1 MPEQLWI
8 TALLNR
14 YFGGVANSVL
24 NAVGIHPA
32 HPAAPMNNTFAMELV
47 VFFLLIVFFI
57 AVRASLK
64 IEQPGGLQNVVEML
78 DEYISGQAH
87 EIIGHEYQ
95 SYVPY
100 VMALGF
106 FILLSNLIG
115 LIPGF
120 ESPTA
125 DPVVPLG
132 LAATT
137 FIYYHFHGIR
147 HHGVHYIKQF
157 LGPVW
162 YLAPLMFVI
171 EVISHFARILSLTVR
186 LYANMFAGE
195 LVTLA
200 FFSLIPVLV
209 PVVFIALHLGVALIQ
224 TYIFIVL
231 AMVYLGGAL
240 SEEH

>member
-32 HPAAPMNNTFAMELV
+32 YPAAPMNNTFAMELV
-47 VFFLLIVFFI
+47 VFFLLIIFFV
-57 AVRASLK
+57 AVRSRLK
-64 IEQPGGLQNVVEML
+64 VEQPGGLQNVVEML
-78 DEYISGQAH
+78 NEYISEQAH
-87 EIIGHEYQ
+87 DIIGHEYE

-100 VMALGF
+100 VITLGL

-115 LIPGF
+115 LVPGF
-120 ESPTA
+120 DSPTA

-162 YLAPLMFVI
+162 WLAPLMFLI
-171 EVISHFARILSLTVR
+171 EVISHLARIMSLTIR
-186 LYANMFAGE
+186 LYANMYAGE

-200 FFSLIPVLV
+200 FFSLIPILV
-209 PVVFIALHLGVALIQ
+209 PVIFIALHIGVALVQ
-224 TYIFIVL
+224 TFIFVML
-231 AMVYLGGAL
+231 TMVYLGMAL

>member
-8 TALLNR
+8 TAFLNH
-14 YFGGVANSVL
+14 YLGS
-24 NAVGIHPA
+24 AVSAMLSALGIHPA
-32 HPAAPMNNTFAMELV
+32 HPAAPMSNTFAMELL
-47 VFFLLIVFFI
+47 VFLLLIVFFV
-57 AVRASLK
+57 AVRSSLTV
-64 IEQPGGLQNVVEML
+64 EQPGGLQNVVEML

-95 SYVPY
+95 GYVPY
-100 VMALGF
+100 VMTLGF
-106 FILLSNLIG
+106 FILLSNVIG
-115 LIPGF
+115 LVPGF

-147 HHGVHYIKQF
+147 HHGGSYIKQF

-162 YLAPLMFVI
+162 YLAPLMFLI

-200 FFSLIPVLV
+200 FFSLVPLLV
-209 PVVFIALHLGVALIQ
+209 PIVFIGLHLGVAIIQ
-224 TYIFIVL
+224 TFIFVVL

-240 SEEH
+240 AEEH

>member
-8 TALLNR
+8 TELLNH
-14 YFGGVANSVL
+14 YFGGVATALL
-24 NAVGIHPA
+24 NAVGVHPA
-32 HPAAPMNNTFAMELV
+32 HPAAPMNNTFAMEALV
-47 VFFLLIVFFI
+47 FLLLIVFFI
-57 AVRASLK
+57 AVRSRLTV
-64 IEQPGGLQNVVEML
+64 EQPGALQNVVEIL

-115 LIPGF
+115 LVPGF

-147 HHGVHYIKQF
+147 QHGGSYIKQF

-162 YLAPLMFVI
+162 YLAPLMFLI

-200 FFSLIPVLV
+200 FFSLVPLLV
-209 PVVFIALHLGVALIQ
+209 PIIFIALHLGVAIIQ
-224 TYIFIVL
+224 TFIFVTL

-240 SEEH
+240 AEEH

>member
-14 YFGGVANSVL
+14 YFSGPANSVL
-24 NAVGIHPA
+24 NALGIHPA
-32 HPAAPMNNTFAMELV
+32 HATTPMNNTFAMELLVFLILLTFFV
-47 VFFLLIVFFI
+47 V
-57 AVRASLK
+57 VRSRLK
-64 IEQPGGLQNVVEML
+64 VEQPGGLQNVVEML
-78 DEYISGQAH
+78 DEYISEQAH
-87 EIIGHEYQ
+87 EIIGHEYKG
-95 SYVPY
+95 YVPY

-106 FILLSNLIG
+106 FILLSNIIG

-125 DPVVPLG
+125 SPVVPLG

-147 HHGVHYIKQF
+147 HHGAHYIKQF

-200 FFSLIPVLV
+200 FFSLIPILV
-209 PVVFIALHLGVALIQ
+209 PVVFMALHLGVALIQ

-231 AMVYLGGAL
+231 TMVYLGGAL

>member
-14 YFGGVANSVL
+14 YFGGVADSVL
-24 NAVGIHPA
+24 NALDVHPA
-32 HPAAPMNNTFAMELV
+32 YPAAPMNNTFAMELV
-47 VFFLLIVFFI
+47 VFLILILFFTV
-57 AVRASLK
+57 VRSGLK
-64 IEQPGGLQNVVEML
+64 VEQPGGLQNVVEML

-147 HHGVHYIKQF
+147 HHGFHYIKQF

-200 FFSLIPVLV
+200 FFSLVPLLV
-209 PVVFIALHLGVALIQ
+209 PVVFIGLHLGVALIQ

>member
-14 YFGGVANSVL
+14 YFGGMANAVL
-24 NAVGIHPA
+24 NLLGIHPT
-32 HPAAPMNNTFAMELV
+32 HPAAPINNTFAMELV
-47 VFFLLIVFFI
+47 VFAVLITFFVV
-57 AVRASLK
+57 VRSRLK
-64 IEQPGGLQNVVEML
+64 VEQPGGLQNVVEML
-78 DEYISGQAH
+78 DEYISEQAH
-87 EIIGHEYQ
+87 EIIGHEYK

-115 LIPGF
+115 LVPGF

-147 HHGVHYIKQF
+147 HQGAHYIKQF

-162 YLAPLMFVI
+162 YLAWLMLPI
-171 EVISHFARILSLTVR
+171 EIISHLARILSLTVR

-200 FFSLIPVLV
+200 FFSLIPLLV
-209 PVVFIALHLGVALIQ
+209 PVVFIALHLGVAFIQ
-224 TYIFIVL
+224 TYIFITL
-231 AMVYLGGAL
+231 TMVYLGGAL